1 MRGRQSQCRERAWQP
16 RWLASRR
23 DNEGPR
29 ARQDSIQRGNS
40 HIRNRATTSTVSR
53 VDFGRLRQ
61 LWASRSDAGEPE
73 WHELYTLV
81 ERVLRRAKIL
91 DGLDRGDLI
100 QGYFLD
106 RVLAGRGQAVPD
118 NEAAL
123 LGWFRNYQ
131 LDQVAKERMVGVT
144 WDDGFC
150 TQAGLSTEPAAIDD
164 VLFRD
169 HRAAKV
175 ADFFKALKDDEKL
188 LLQISHCDGESVLSV
203 QDQHQ
208 ICSAHYR
215 SKQLGIL
222 LSKSAIPADW
232 AKSKIGRLVDELGV
246 KVERAASADLL
257 QVLRLLCERALE
269 WWEARCNSER

>member
-1 MRGRQSQCRERAWQP
+1 M
-16 RWLASRR
+16 
-23 DNEGPR
+23 
-29 ARQDSIQRGNS
+29 
-40 HIRNRATTSTVSR
+40 SR

-150 TQAGLSTEPAAIDD
+150 AQAGLSTEAAAIDD

-169 HRAAKV
+169 HRVAKV

-215 SKQLGIL
+215 SKQLGSL